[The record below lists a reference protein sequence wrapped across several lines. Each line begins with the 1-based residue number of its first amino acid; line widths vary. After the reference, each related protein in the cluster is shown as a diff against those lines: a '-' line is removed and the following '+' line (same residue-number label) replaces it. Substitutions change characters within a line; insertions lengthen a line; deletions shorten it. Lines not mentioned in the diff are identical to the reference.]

1 MDEHARQFR
10 GGMIVTAAVS
20 LAVAAASAALCVL
33 LLRPADPVRA
43 VWWSLKTG
51 AVLAWQVGFL
61 ALNRRGVLQGENL
74 PHMWGAANRLTLAR
88 GMLLALL
95 AGFLFEGEP
104 PGAAGWIPAL
114 LYTVAAV
121 ADFLD
126 GFWARRTGTQTRLG
140 ALLDG
145 ELDAVG
151 ILVSVGLAVQYGRLP
166 AGFLVL
172 GLARPAYSAG
182 LALHAMRGG
191 AVRELPPSY
200 MRRRLA
206 GFQMGITAVFLWPV
220 SRPPVTT
227 LAQAI
232 VAVPLL
238 AGFLRDGLAASGL
251 LDPRHPAYQAWK
263 GRVGRL
269 LFGWGPPVYRA
280 LAGLMAAL
288 RVALAVSARL
298 QGADPLA
305 PWRPAGLLLPASA
318 RPVAAAAAAAVQLAA
333 LAVMAAGFPRRG
345 MYACALVFLLVE
357 ALRAFQSG
365 LDPVGAVALCAA
377 LLLYVFRPARRSR

>member
-1 MDEHARQFR
+1 MDVHTRRFR
-10 GGMIVTAAVS
+10 GGIMVTAAVS
-20 LAVAAASAALCVL
+20 LAVAVGSAILGAL
-33 LLRPADPVRA
+33 LLRHADPARA
-43 VWWSLKTG
+43 GWWALKTG
-51 AVLAWQVGFL
+51 AVLAWQIGFL
-61 ALNRRGVLQGENL
+61 VLNRHRVLQGENL
-74 PHMWGAANRLTLAR
+74 QHMWGPANRLTLAR

-95 AGFLFEGEP
+95 AGFLFDAEP
-104 PGAAGWIPAL
+104 SGLAGWIAPL

-172 GLARPAYSAG
+172 GLARPAYAAG
-182 LALHAMRGG
+182 LGLHTLRGG
-191 AVRELPPSY
+191 AVRDLPPSY

-206 GFQMGITAVFLWPV
+206 GFQMGVTAVFLWPV
-220 SRPPVTT
+220 ARPPVTT

-232 VAVPLL
+232 IAVPLL

-263 GRVGRL
+263 GRLGRL
-269 LFGWGPPVYRA
+269 LFGWGPPLYRA
-280 LAGLMAAL
+280 LAGLSAGL
-288 RVALAVSARL
+288 RVAHAVCARL
-298 QGADPLA
+298 QGGDPLA
-305 PWRPAGLLLPASA
+305 PWRPAGLLLPAAA
-318 RPVAAAAAAAVQLAA
+318 RPAAAAAAAVVQLLS

-345 MYACALVFLLVE
+345 VYLSALVFLLVE
-357 ALRAFQSG
+357 GLRAFQGG
-365 LDPVGAVALCAA
+365 LDPAGAVALCAA
-377 LLLYVFRPARRSR
+377 LLLYVFRPARKSL

>member
-1 MDEHARQFR
+1 MDVHTRQFR
-10 GGMIVTAAVS
+10 SGMIVTAAVS
-20 LAVAAASAALCVL
+20 LAVAAAGAALYAL
-33 LLRPADPVRA
+33 LLGPADPARGG
-43 VWWSLKTG
+43 WWALKTG
-51 AVLAWQVGFL
+51 AVLAWQLGFL
-61 ALNRRGVLQGENL
+61 ALNRRRVLQGENL
-74 PHMWGAANRLTLAR
+74 PHMWGTANRLTLAR

-95 AGFLFEGEP
+95 AGFLFEEEP
-104 PGAAGWIPAL
+104 RGAAGWMPAL

-151 ILVSVGLAVQYGRLP
+151 ILVAVGLTVQYGRLP

-182 LALHAMRGG
+182 LAIHTMRGG
-191 AVRELPPSY
+191 EVRELPPSY

-220 SRPPVTT
+220 ARPPVTT
-227 LAQAI
+227 LAQVIIAI
-232 VAVPLL
+232 PLL

-263 GRVGRL
+263 GRAGRL
-269 LFGWGPPVYRA
+269 LFGWGPPVYRM
-280 LAGLMAAL
+280 LAGLSAAL

-305 PWRPAGLLLPASA
+305 PWRPAGIFLPASA
-318 RPVAAAAAAAVQLAA
+318 QPAAAVAVTGVQLAA

-345 MYACALVFLLVE
+345 VSIGALVFLLLE
-357 ALRAFQSG
+357 ALRSFQGG
-365 LDPVGAVALCAA
+365 LDPVGAVTLCAA
-377 LLLYVFRPARRSR
+377 LLLYVFRPARSSR